1 MHDDDH
7 LGDIESRLRR
17 LEYQLDV
24 LGHRQALAEDY
35 IVGAMIVLGV
45 AVIATAILFRSW

>member
-35 IVGAMIVLGV
+35 IVGAAIILGV
-45 AVIATAILFRSW
+45 LIVATAILFRSW

>member
-1 MHDDDH
+1 MHDDDY

-24 LGHRQALAEDY
+24 LGHRQARAEED
-35 IVGAMIVLGV
+35 IVCAAIILGV
-45 AVIATAILFRSW
+45 LIVATAILFRSW